1 MNRKHTSHPPLLSP
15 SHAPRSPSLLTRE
28 ALPAFLDL
36 QRAKLMDADRDTLD
50 STPAVKDSGAGNS
63 FLKCEVTLTP
73 DTVTTDNQE
82 NWLVYGAAAGLYWPN
97 MWFPQAAKP
106 PKERKIIR
114 PGGRTQSE
122 LVIHAGTLRRKASRP
137 CPLKHP
143 STLFSGSLL
152 LLCSHTYFY

>member
-36 QRAKLMDADRDTLD
+36 QRAKLMDAERDTLD

-97 MWFPQAAKP
+97 VVSSSSKTSKGEKNNQA
-106 PKERKIIR
+106 
-114 PGGRTQSE
+114 
-122 LVIHAGTLRRKASRP
+122 RRKDSERAGDPRW
-137 CPLKHP
+137 HP
-143 STLFSGSLL
+143 QKESQPAVPS
-152 LLCSHTYFY
+152 

>member
-15 SHAPRSPSLLTRE
+15 SHSPRSPSLLTRE

-82 NWLVYGAAAGLYWPN
+82 NWLVYRAAAGLYWPN